1 MNSVIIDFNFFNQ
14 TGKTMQSK
22 QLLETGIRV
31 IAAFI
36 LISNLTTAL
45 GILVAMSQPA
55 MREIGVRM
63 QFFQIILILINIT
76 FSILVARYAAAIA
89 SFLTGKNT
97 DE

>member
-1 MNSVIIDFNFFNQ
+1 
-14 TGKTMQSK
+14 MQSK